1 MKEISI
7 FMKNKMKNSFCL
19 KGKHRVL
26 HPGRNNCMHQYRLG
40 ADLLERSSVGKDVGV
55 LLDSRLATRQQRAFM
70 AKKTNGI
77 LGCIKKSMTRRSRE
91 VILSLYSAV
100 VRPNL
105 AYYVQFMSVISRGP
119 FHPLPVCDFVKS
131 GLWQCATMA

>member
-1 MKEISI
+1 
-7 FMKNKMKNSFCL
+7 
-19 KGKHRVL
+19 
-26 HPGRNNCMHQYRLG
+26 MHQYRLG
-40 ADLLERSSVGKDVGV
+40 ADLLERSSAGKDLGV
-55 LLDSRLATRQQRAFM
+55 LLDSRYVD
-70 AKKTNGI
+70 TNGI
-77 LGCIKKSMTRRSRE
+77 LGCIRKSVTRRSRE